1 MTNAFRGFAE
11 SLKSNRDKR
20 GRKVNLI
27 YSTQLIEEF
36 AFRYGSFNLNS
47 TRNEERTENE
57 HIGKSP
63 SSGDQRFPRRSY
75 PFIQNFTRSWFVK
88 TQKSCTYHFAC
99 SFLFPICSLTSI
111 LSTKGLSSKFHIYRS
126 EGPGRRNKNYSS
138 FFFISN
144 QG

>member
-1 MTNAFRGFAE
+1 MTINSPTEQIIVYYEYIIYDATHAIILKNSHSQLATNAFRGFAE

-36 AFRYGSFNLNS
+36 AFRYASFNLNS

-75 PFIQNFTRSWFVK
+75 PL
-88 TQKSCTYHFAC
+88 Y
-99 SFLFPICSLTSI
+99 
-111 LSTKGLSSKFHIYRS
+111 SKFYEILVC
-126 EGPGRRNKNYSS
+126 KNAEKLHLPFCL

-144 QG
+144 L